1 MKPAHKIK
9 SVLQLVSPG
18 VVAGSNVSDN
28 LYELAFNN
36 TVQANIISIASSGK
50 IIMANNAACK
60 LFGYSK
66 KELLTKK
73 RPEIFDINETGF
85 KKMLRQ
91 RKNAGKSV
99 ALITVIDKR
108 GRLIPCEISSAI
120 FVDDNNV
127 DKAITSITDMSQAIL
142 RQNEIDITN
151 RNGFITEY
159 EADFKL
165 VFDSSSDVLCDVDI
179 LAGTIILNQ
188 AHEKKFGYSI
198 KGNKTALEDWF
209 SHIHPSDRK
218 EIVKDYKRMLVSV
231 EMEWRNSFRFLAA
244 DDAIFDVIT
253 GTIVLRH
260 ADGKAYRMIGYIHD
274 TGEQKELE
282 KKLQY
287 EIRLKE
293 KQIEDAAKDAKD
305 TERSEIAKELHD
317 NVNQLLGASRLY
329 LEMAKKGGEN
339 METNL
344 ARSSEYTLTA
354 IEEIR
359 KLTKGLSTDII
370 KNLGLCE
377 AIGNFTKELM
387 DMDPIMISSKM
398 DRFAESAVNDK
409 FKLNVFRIVQ
419 EHLNNIIK
427 HAKAT
432 KVVIRLLGNKQSIL
446 LHISDNGI
454 GFDTGKTRMGIG
466 IDNIKSRAKLY
477 NGNAEFVSQPGH
489 GCFLN
494 VTFPVKNTL
503 ASR

>member
-1 MKPAHKIK
+1 MKPALKIK
-9 SVLQLVSPG
+9 SVLHLVSPEVIEG
-18 VVAGSNVSDN
+18 GAVTDN

-36 TVQANIISIASSGK
+36 AVQANIISIASNGK

-73 RPEIFDINETGF
+73 RPEIFDINESSF

-108 GRLIPCEISSAI
+108 GRMIPCEISSAI
-120 FVDDNNV
+120 FVDDHNV
-127 DKAITSITDMSQAIL
+127 DKAVTSITDMRPGML
-142 RQNEIDITN
+142 RQKKVDIRN
-151 RNGFITEY
+151 RKEVVTEY
-159 EADFKL
+159 ESNFKL
-165 VFDSSSDVLCDVDI
+165 VFDSSSDVLFDVDI
-179 LAGTIILNQ
+179 LAATITLNQ
-188 AHEKKFGYSI
+188 AYRKKFGYSPESDII
-198 KGNKTALEDWF
+198 KLADWF
-209 SHIHPSDRK
+209 NHIHISERK
-218 EIVKDYKRMLVSV
+218 EIVKDYKRMLVSA
-231 EMEWRNSFRFLAA
+231 ETEWKRSFRFLAA
-244 DDAIFDVIT
+244 DDSIVDVTT
-253 GTIVLRH
+253 GTMVLRH
-260 ADGKAYRMIGYIHD
+260 PDGKAYRMIGYIHD
-274 TGEQKELE
+274 EGEQKVLE
-282 KKLQY
+282 KKLQH
-287 EIRLKE
+287 EILLKE
-293 KQIEDAAKDAKD
+293 KQIEEAARDAKD

-329 LEMAKKGGEN
+329 LEMAKKGGDN
-339 METNL
+339 RETYL

-387 DMDPIMISSKM
+387 DMDPIKISSTM
-398 DRFAESAVNDK
+398 DRFAEDAVNDK

-419 EHLNNIIK
+419 EHLNNVIK

-446 LHISDNGI
+446 LRISDNGI
-454 GFDTGKTRMGIG
+454 GFDTGKNRVGIG

-477 NGNAEFVSQPGH
+477 SGSAEFVSQPGH

-494 VTFPVKNTL
+494 VSFPVKNAM